1 MQKTWLFVVLCA
13 GAAVA
18 CSKKTEK
25 TEKPAGAAA
34 EAPPPAAKAGACPQ
48 GYKQALT
55 LPVCVKLGADCTL
68 KKVSDDGI
76 QWNCT
81 GSNSGGTVDYKQY
94 TELDECV
101 KGLSDATSKPELKR
115 TLDQK
120 GDFSAGGG
128 KWISFRNDASVGAF
142 GCLKSP
148 SGSGVYEINSDPTN
162 GGGGAANVE
171 TVKSAVALAK

>member
-1 MQKTWLFVVLCA
+1 MQKTWLFIVLCA

-25 TEKPAGAAA
+25 PAGATA
-34 EAPPPAAKAGACPQ
+34 EAASPAAKAGACPQ
-48 GYKQALT
+48 GYKQALA

-68 KKVSDDGI
+68 TKVSDEGT

-81 GSNSGGTVDYKQY
+81 GSNAGGSIDYRQY
-94 TELDECV
+94 TGLDECV
-101 KGLSDATSKPELKR
+101 KGLSDATSNPELKR

-120 GDFSAGGG
+120 GDLSAGGG
-128 KWISFRNDASVGAF
+128 KWISFKHVDSVGAF

-148 SGSGVYEINSDPTN
+148 SGHGVYEIDSDPTN
-162 GGGGAANVE
+162 GGGGTASVE